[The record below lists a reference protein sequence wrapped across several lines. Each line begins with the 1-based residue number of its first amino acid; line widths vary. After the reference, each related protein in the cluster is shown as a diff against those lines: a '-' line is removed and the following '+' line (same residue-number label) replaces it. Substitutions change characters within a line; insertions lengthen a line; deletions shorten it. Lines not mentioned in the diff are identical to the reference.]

1 MKPIRVLVVEDSP
14 VVAEHLRRIV
24 SEDPRFEV
32 AGIAPSGE
40 EALAMVERLSPD
52 VISMDIHL
60 PGMQGLE
67 VTRRIMARHPTPIVI
82 VSGVRGDDVPV
93 SMLALQAGALSVV

>member
-14 VVAEHLRRIV
+14 VVAEHLRRII
-24 SEDPRFEV
+24 SADSAFEI
-32 AGIAPSGE
+32 AGIARSGE
-40 EALAMVERLSPD
+40 EALAMVERTSPD

-67 VTRRIMARHPTPIVI
+67 VTRRIMA
-82 VSGVRGDDVPV
+82 
-93 SMLALQAGALSVV
+93 LATHADCDCFRSARR

>member
-14 VVAEHLRRIV
+14 VVAEHLRRII

-40 EALAMVERLSPD
+40 EALAMVERSLCRECDEPRWS
-52 VISMDIHL
+52 H
-60 PGMQGLE
+60 
-67 VTRRIMARHPTPIVI
+67 
-82 VSGVRGDDVPV
+82 
-93 SMLALQAGALSVV
+93 